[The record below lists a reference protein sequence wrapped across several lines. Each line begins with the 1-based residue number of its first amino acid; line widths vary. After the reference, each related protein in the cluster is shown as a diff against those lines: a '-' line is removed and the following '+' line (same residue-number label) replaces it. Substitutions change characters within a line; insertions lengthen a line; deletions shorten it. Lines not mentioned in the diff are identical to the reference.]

1 MVAREERSCLEEYEL
16 DWVIV
21 IEIDIVKKLLKRI
34 ERNVWLRRNNN
45 E

>member
-1 MVAREERSCLEEYEL
+1 MVAREERGCLEEYDL
-16 DWVIV
+16 DWISL
-21 IEIDIVKKLLKRI
+21 IEIDIVKKWLKRI